1 MMGRRPRSCSSFSR
15 SCASMSRHGVCT
27 AGVAPAL
34 GLGSGACRDHGAD
47 RTSASTS
54 ASPTFLDNDPICE
67 VIPTRLLNEEPGF
80 RPTKYT
86 YWHSPS
92 VGIMTPSSTIPASQR
107 GRALGRTA
115 RKPETGPAGHDPA
128 QPTQTRE
135 EDIVMHRK
143 TRPTAKLLIAVA
155 CLALVVGLG
164 CGLISRMNGSASDL
178 THDA

>member
-1 MMGRRPRSCSSFSR
+1 
-15 SCASMSRHGVCT
+15 MSRRGVCA

-47 RTSASTS
+47 RVSASTS

-92 VGIMTPSSTIPASQR
+92 VGDNNATFDDTSIATGKSIGEDSAESDKGTR
-107 GRALGRTA
+107 RT
-115 RKPETGPAGHDPA
+115 
-128 QPTQTRE
+128 
-135 EDIVMHRK
+135 
-143 TRPTAKLLIAVA
+143 
-155 CLALVVGLG
+155 
-164 CGLISRMNGSASDL
+164 
-178 THDA
+178 

>member
-1 MMGRRPRSCSSFSR
+1 MFIVFTLVREHEQAR
-15 SCASMSRHGVCT
+15 GVRG
-27 AGVAPAL
+27 GVAPAL

-92 VGIMTPSSTIPASQR
+92 VGDNDAIFDDTSIA
-107 GRALGRTA
+107 
-115 RKPETGPAGHDPA
+115 TGKSIG
-128 QPTQTRE
+128 
-135 EDIVMHRK
+135 EDSAK
-143 TRPTAKLLIAVA
+143 TRNEPRRK
-155 CLALVVGLG
+155 
-164 CGLISRMNGSASDL
+164 
-178 THDA
+178 

>member
-15 SCASMSRHGVCT
+15 SCASMSRRGVCT

-34 GLGSGACRDHGAD
+34 GLGSGAYRDHGAD

-86 YWHSPS
+86 YWHSPG

-107 GRALGRTA
+107 GRPTGRTA
-115 RKPETGPAGHDPA
+115 RRPETSPAGHDPA
-128 QPTQTRE
+128 QLTGGRQVTE
-135 EDIVMHRK
+135 ETKKER
-143 TRPTAKLLIAVA
+143 
-155 CLALVVGLG
+155 AL
-164 CGLISRMNGSASDL
+164 
-178 THDA
+178 

>member
-15 SCASMSRHGVCT
+15 SCASMSRHRACA

-47 RTSASTS
+47 WTSASTS

-86 YWHSPS
+86 YWHSPG
-92 VGIMTPSSTIPASQR
+92 VGDNNAIFDDTSIA
-107 GRALGRTA
+107 
-115 RKPETGPAGHDPA
+115 TGKTDG
-128 QPTQTRE
+128 
-135 EDIVMHRK
+135 EDSAK
-143 TRPTAKLLIAVA
+143 TR
-155 CLALVVGLG
+155 
-164 CGLISRMNGSASDL
+164 NGPRR
-178 THDA
+178 T